1 MPRSGDPGRDPTWEE
16 TNNQTRNRRGRSRR
30 SQIVKPELI
39 CYMGQLP
46 VVEND
51 NYDSENENSIEFIP
65 FDDNRTTLA
74 KENNSGQYTIDNFV
88 AIMNKFREDQP
99 TLYPLPYSYL
109 TLTESEKNELDED
122 AKYDTDQFK
131 YTENDI
137 QSFQEKDVLS
147 KFNISGIPSLK
158 RGADALQKQNRRNQ
172 EKRCENQIKGVID
185 YITGLFRK
193 SESDIKDEITIS
205 LLSLSKYLPDISGS
219 AIRTN
224 INKLRDKLFNE
235 TKKILKNTS
244 TTNQVAY
251 LRTTRFYYFVKL
263 IQCLNYLERT
273 QQLISI
279 PIQITPP
286 FPLGS
291 SQPTPSQPTPSQP
304 RPSLVRTSGRDN
316 LLSPFDFN
324 RNTGN
329 LGLLFKVEISNDS
342 INEPIPIKIFGKD
355 YCKLTSS
362 TILPNSFP
370 HTLYLEP
377 PKTSK
382 PITIA
387 FYQLFRNIN
396 SLQSYPNLYQTQPE
410 DSTSDYSITDLM
422 IPVLEIKTNTLVS
435 SSSEPLLQNS
445 SELTQHIILNKRSEL
460 RSREPSDSDFE
471 IDPEQFTELLE
482 KLSRGLFK
490 IIHYNDDGTPLTDI
504 EDDEGDFI
512 VDNHLFLFN
521 YIYIL
526 PFSVQDY
533 DFVYNPNELPTDRIG
548 AKILS
553 DPSPSLNYTVS
564 SEPLNSLNFR
574 YYFNERRTSVS
585 TGGSNKKRTIKYNKR
600 SGGKINISKNKKSS
614 VKPKKNKNKN
624 KRSGK
629 VMKKK

>member
-1 MPRSGDPGRDPTWEE
+1 
-16 TNNQTRNRRGRSRR
+16 
-30 SQIVKPELI
+30 
-39 CYMGQLP
+39 
-46 VVEND
+46 
-51 NYDSENENSIEFIP
+51 
-65 FDDNRTTLA
+65 
-74 KENNSGQYTIDNFV
+74 
-88 AIMNKFREDQP
+88 MNKFREDQP

-251 LRTTRFYYFVKL
+251 LRTTRFYYFVKF
-263 IQCLNYLERT
+263 IQCLNYLQRT

-291 SQPTPSQPTPSQP
+291 SQPTPSQP

-396 SLQSYPNLYQTQPE
+396 SLQPYPNLSQTQPE

-445 SELTQHIILNKRSEL
+445 SELTQHIILNKRNEL

-482 KLSRGLFK
+482 KLSRGSFK

-512 VDNHLFLFN
+512 VDNHQYLFN

-553 DPSPSLNYTVS
+553 DASPSLNYTVS

-585 TGGSNKKRTIKYNKR
+585 TGGSKKKRTIKYNKR
-600 SGGKINISKNKKSS
+600 SGGKVNISKNKKSS